1 MAELKCEYATCAL
14 VHKGD
19 NLQQAI
25 DLLKMHYA
33 AVHYRAPEAQ
43 GVGEIFKKKMDRP
56 KISEGS
62 TEVKWKTFIN
72 DWG

>member
-33 AVHYRAPEAQ
+33 AAHYRAPEVQ
-43 GVGEIFKKKMDRP
+43 GVGEIFKKNPLR
-56 KISEGS
+56 
-62 TEVKWKTFIN
+62 
-72 DWG
+72 